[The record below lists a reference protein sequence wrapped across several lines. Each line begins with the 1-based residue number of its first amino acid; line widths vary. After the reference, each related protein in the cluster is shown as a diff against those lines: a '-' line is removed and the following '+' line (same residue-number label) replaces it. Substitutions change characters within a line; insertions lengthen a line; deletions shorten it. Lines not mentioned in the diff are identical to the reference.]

1 MEILMAI
8 GGWLLGAAQFV
19 LHRLVALPA
28 LLALRFSTV
37 TAFLI
42 VFGIDVLQIPVFF
55 YLYRRAA
62 QVLRRGAASGR
73 FQPTRERIERTPFGK
88 FALSIG
94 EMGVVFLSALPLYG
108 GGMWS
113 AVLLAYLLEMPRPR
127 AVAYCLL
134 GSFVGCWAI
143 VLGFSAIL
151 SFWRN

>member
-1 MEILMAI
+1 MEILITI

-28 LLALRFSTV
+28 LLAIRFSKA
-37 TAFLI
+37 TAFFI
-42 VFGIDVLQIPVFF
+42 VFGIDVIQIPIFF
-55 YLYRRAA
+55 YLYRRAEDA
-62 QVLRRGAASGR
+62 LRRGR
-73 FQPTRERIERTPFGK
+73 PVRRLQPTRERIERTPFGR

-113 AVLLAYLLEMPRPR
+113 AVLLAYLLRMPRPR

-151 SFWRN
+151 SFWR